1 MLYIK
6 STVNNTTIIAI
17 PNKMVN
23 IFSGKR
29 FTAMDGVS
37 YKPISITT
45 ELGTTEEIASY
56 KSSIVDS
63 CIEKLFNFIINYD
76 FDEEKD
82 TVIEIREICGCKN
95 IYIHMY

>member
-6 STVNNTTIIAI
+6 SNINDTIIISI
-17 PNKMVN
+17 PSKKVN

-45 ELGTTEEIASY
+45 ELGTIEEIASY
-56 KSSIVDS
+56 KSSIVDN
-63 CIEKLFNFIINYD
+63 CIEKLFEFIINYD
-76 FDEEKD
+76 FDDDKD
-82 TVIEIREICGCKN
+82 RVIEIREICGCKN